1 MNRATRTVTWAQGLL
16 IGAPDSLQWREAPSP
31 ALHSNNAVSRRRT
44 RHIALARRK
53 RLTVPYAPGA
63 SPKRGRAA
71 SLLAESWL
79 LDPANRAL
87 VVAIAISMVVHAVL
101 LKIHFIDPRTKAS
114 DLFQPALDVVLVN
127 ARSTTAPKKADVL
140 AQANLDGGGNTD
152 HARRAKTP
160 LPAQAKE
167 QAQNDMTVVSQR
179 VESGEEQ
186 PKKPITSR
194 KSKDSIAQPLHEP
207 KVEPQP
213 QQDPVAK
220 PDVAVLLARSMEAAR
235 LQAEIDRNLDAYA
248 KRPRRNFVGSRARE
262 FRFARYVED
271 WRAKV
276 ERIGNLNYPERARQ
290 QKIRGSLQL
299 TVSIK
304 ADGSVESI
312 DVNKPSGQKV
322 LDDAARRI
330 VELAAPYAPFP
341 PDIAK
346 DTDILSITR
355 TWTFTSADQL
365 ISQ

>member
-1 MNRATRTVTWAQGLL
+1 
-16 IGAPDSLQWREAPSP
+16 
-31 ALHSNNAVSRRRT
+31 
-44 RHIALARRK
+44 
-53 RLTVPYAPGA
+53 
-63 SPKRGRAA
+63 
-71 SLLAESWL
+71 LLAESWF

-87 VVAIAISMVVHAVL
+87 TVAIAISILVHAVL

-114 DLFQPALDVVLVN
+114 DLFQPTLDVVLVN
-127 ARSTTAPKKADVL
+127 ARSSAAPKNAEVL

-152 HARRAKTP
+152 QSRRAKTP

-167 QAQNDMTVVSQR
+167 QSQNDMTVVSRR
-179 VESGEEQ
+179 VEEAEEQ
-186 PKKPITSR
+186 PKKPITAR
-194 KSKDSIAQPLHEP
+194 KSKDSIAHPPEH
-207 KVEPQP
+207 KAEPQP
-213 QQDPVAK
+213 QQDPLAK
-220 PDVAVLLARSMEAAR
+220 PDIAVLLARSLEAAR

-271 WRAKV
+271 WRVKV
-276 ERIGNLNYPERARQ
+276 ERVGNLNYPERARQ
-290 QKIRGSLQL
+290 QKIYGSLQL

-304 ADGSVESI
+304 ADGTVESI
-312 DVNKPSGQKV
+312 DINKPSGQKV
-322 LDDAARRI
+322 LDEAARRI

-355 TWTFTSADQL
+355 TWTFTRADQL

>member
-1 MNRATRTVTWAQGLL
+1 MNHAMRARIWAQGLL
-16 IGAPDSLQWREAPSP
+16 TGAPDSLQWREAPSP
-31 ALHSNNAVSRRRT
+31 ATYSNNAVSRRKN
-44 RHIALARRK
+44 RHIALLK
-53 RLTVPYAPGA
+53 RTPPTVSCALG
-63 SPKRGRAA
+63 AA
-71 SLLAESWL
+71 SERNTAASVLAQSWFP
-79 LDPANRAL
+79 DPASRTL
-87 VVAIAISMVVHAVL
+87 LVAIAISIVVHAIF
-101 LKIHFIDPRTKAS
+101 LKIHFIDPRTKTS
-114 DLFQPALDVVLVN
+114 DLFQPTLDVVLVN
-127 ARSTTAPKKADVL
+127 ARSTTAPKKAEVL

-152 HARRAKTP
+152 QAHRAKTP
-160 LPAQAKE
+160 LPAQSKE
-167 QAQNDMTVVSQR
+167 QAQNDMTVVSRR
-179 VESGEEQ
+179 VEAAEEQ
-186 PKKPITSR
+186 PKKPLTSR
-194 KSKDSIAQPLHEP
+194 KSKDSIAQPLQEP
-207 KVEPQP
+207 KAEPQP

-220 PDVAVLLARSMEAAR
+220 PDIAVLLARSMEAAR

-276 ERIGNLNYPERARQ
+276 ERVGNLNYPARARQ

-312 DVNKPSGQKV
+312 DINKPSGQKV

-330 VELAAPYAPFP
+330 VELAAPYSPFP

>member
-1 MNRATRTVTWAQGLL
+1 MIWAQGLL
-16 IGAPDSLQWREAPSP
+16 TGAPDSLQWREALSP
-31 ALHSNNAVSRRRT
+31 ALHSNNTVSRRRYRQT
-44 RHIALARRK
+44 ASLNR
-53 RLTVPYAPGA
+53 TA
-63 SPKRGRAA
+63 SPAVSYALGAAAEHRSAA
-71 SLLAESWL
+71 SLLAESWF
-79 LDPANRAL
+79 LDPANRSL
-87 VVAIAISMVVHAVL
+87 VVAIAISIVVHAIL
-101 LKIHFIDPRTKAS
+101 LKIHFIDPRTRS
-114 DLFQPALDVVLVN
+114 SELFQPTLDVVLVN
-127 ARSTTAPKKADVL
+127 ARSNTAPKKAEVL

-152 HARRAKTP
+152 QARRAKTP
-160 LPAQAKE
+160 LPAQSRE
-167 QAQNDMTVVSQR
+167 QAQNDMTVVSRR
-179 VESGEEQ
+179 VEAAEEQ
-186 PKKPITSR
+186 PKKPLTSS
-194 KSKDSIAQPLHEP
+194 KSKDSIAQPLQDS
-207 KVEPQP
+207 KAEPQP
-213 QQDPVAK
+213 QQDPLAK
-220 PDVAVLLARSMEAAR
+220 PDVAVLLTRSLEAAR

-276 ERIGNLNYPERARQ
+276 ERVGNLNYPERARQ
-290 QKIRGSLQL
+290 QKIYGSLQL

-322 LDDAARRI
+322 LDEAARRI

-355 TWTFTSADQL
+355 TWTFTRADQL